1 MLGTHIIVHGLKRSN
16 FGKNTFKFKIQLFVL
31 MKNPAKQINLIAESI
46 FKLNDSQR
54 KTLK

>member
-31 MKNPAKQINLIAESI
+31 MKNPAKQLNLITESI
-46 FKLNDSQR
+46 FKLDDSQR
-54 KTLK
+54 KTLR